1 MLAVMGL
8 ITSLPLFVVLPVVLG
23 IHFKGNPF
31 FIQSR
36 PGLNGR
42 IFRIVKFRT
51 MFMADRAL
59 SPLGK
64 WLRSSSLDE
73 IPQFWNVLKGEMSIV
88 GPRPLL
94 MEYLPLY
101 TESQHLRHSVKPG
114 ITGLAQVNGGN
125 NLSWEE
131 KFAYDLHYVQHRSL
145 ALDMH
150 IIATTF
156 LKLLHFTEKSGAKAT
171 KFSGKNELC

>member
-42 IFRIVKFRT
+42 IFRIIKFRT
-51 MFMADRAL
+51 MPSADKAI

-64 WLRSSSLDE
+64 WLRRTSLDE

-94 MEYLPLY
+94 TEYLPLY
-101 TESQHLRHSVKPG
+101 TESQHQRHSVRPG
-114 ITGLAQVNGGN
+114 ITGLAQVNGGS
-125 NLSWEE
+125 NLSWDK
-131 KFAYDLHYVQHRSL
+131 KFAYDLHYVRHRSF
-145 ALDMH
+145 ALDMR

-156 LKLLHFTEKSGAKAT
+156 LKMLHFTENSGEEAT
-171 KFSGKNELC
+171 RFSGNELC